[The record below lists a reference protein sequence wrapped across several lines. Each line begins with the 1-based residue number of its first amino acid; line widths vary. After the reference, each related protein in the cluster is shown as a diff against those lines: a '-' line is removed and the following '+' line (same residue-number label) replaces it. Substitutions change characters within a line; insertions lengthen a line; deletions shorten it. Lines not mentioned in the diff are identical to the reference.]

1 MADFMVL
8 AGEHGY
14 EYINLDL
21 VRRITEDTG
30 DGSITL
36 YFDCN
41 HTRKFEGNDART
53 FMNEVNRHWQKA
65 NAMKGSAY
73 PPCD

>member
-21 VRRITEDTG
+21 VRRITEDM
-30 DGSITL
+30 DGNVTL
-36 YFDCN
+36 YFDST
-41 HTRKFEGNDART
+41 HSLKLDGGEAKGFKNDFDRRWR
-53 FMNEVNRHWQKA
+53 E
-65 NAMKGSAY
+65 KGKTAAA
-73 PPCD
+73 

>member
-1 MADFMVL
+1 MAYFIL
-8 AGEHGY
+8 LTGPHGFEH
-14 EYINLDL
+14 INLDL

-36 YFDCN
+36 HFDCN

-65 NAMKGSAY
+65 KAMKRSA
-73 PPCD
+73 

>member
-21 VRRITEDTG
+21 VRRITEDM
-30 DGSITL
+30 DGNVTL
-36 YFDCN
+36 HFDST
-41 HTRKFEGNDART
+41 HSLKLD
-53 FMNEVNRHWQKA
+53 
-65 NAMKGSAY
+65 
-73 PPCD
+73 P